1 VTRAKQARCHR
12 RSRPVFNPHYR
23 VPLRIEV
30 FPPSQGLDGRHREHK
45 NSANAA
51 PSAAIP
57 ARSPDIFVEGWASC
71 PTAHDGAIIF
81 GDLIDKLDVSTMQ
94 RKGETPMEFRV

>member
-1 VTRAKQARCHR
+1 M
-12 RSRPVFNPHYR
+12 
-23 VPLRIEV
+23 
-30 FPPSQGLDGRHREHK
+30 PPSQPSCFQ
-45 NSANAA
+45 SALSG
-51 PSAAIP
+51 PTE
-57 ARSPDIFVEGWASC
+57 PDIFVEGWASC